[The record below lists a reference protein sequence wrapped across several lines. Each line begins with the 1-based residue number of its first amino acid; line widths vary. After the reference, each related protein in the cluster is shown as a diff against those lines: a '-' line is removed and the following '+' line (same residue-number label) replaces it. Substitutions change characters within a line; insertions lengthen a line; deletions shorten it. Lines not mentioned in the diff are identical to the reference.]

1 MPIYKHLSTGK
12 RFFCI
17 HIPRTAGR
25 FISENLL
32 INDCRREHNDS
43 WAMKN
48 GVELSHYHREYYEKY
63 LDVKDIPHFAVVRN
77 PVDRFISAEGHIG
90 IVDSDLK
97 VDRKLLNYL
106 IKGDGAS
113 KYYYHFRPQVEYISS
128 KTHVWKYED
137 GIGKEFASWLSNI
150 LDIDFVFDDN
160 IGYCKSERSERMTKT
175 PHLVNII
182 NKFYKKDFDQFYQN
196 QKVGRFSA
204 YF

>member
-1 MPIYKHLSTGK
+1 MPIFRHRSTGK
-12 RFFCI
+12 RFLCI

-25 FISENLL
+25 FICENLL
-32 INDCRREHNDS
+32 ITDCQEEHDDP

-97 VDRKLLNYL
+97 VDHKLLAYL

-113 KYYYHFRPQVEYISS
+113 RYYYHFRPQVEYISS

-137 GIGKEFASWLSNI
+137 GIGKEFVSWLSNI
-150 LDIDFVFDDN
+150 LDIDFVFDN
-160 IGYCKSERSERMTKT
+160 NMEYYKNEHSERMTKT
-175 PHLVNII
+175 PNLVDIV
-182 NKFYKKDFDQFYQN
+182 KEFYKEDFDQFYPDP
-196 QKVGRFSA
+196 
-204 YF
+204 